1 MLTRV
6 LAYICFS
13 TSIFW
18 VLFASWLLV
27 DSIQK
32 DPRHVWIQLALIC
45 SVLLPSICTALY
57 VYRTQFGRQP
67 ARNPKG

>member
-13 TSIFW
+13 TSICW
-18 VLFASWLLV
+18 VLFGSWLLI

-32 DPRHVWIQLALIC
+32 DPRHVWVQLALIS
-45 SVLLPSICTALY
+45 SVLLPTSCTALY

-67 ARNPKG
+67 AQNPEG